1 MAEVFDDETEQTIS
15 IQEYLKEVEEQELVI
30 LSFPLWIRV
39 SDYWLAFQNFSD
51 TMAC

>member
-30 LSFPLWIRV
+30 LSLPFWIRA
-39 SDYWLAFQNFSD
+39 SDYWLAFQKFSD
-51 TMAC
+51 VRAC